1 MAKKETKNTGV
12 TWDYSPALESTSHIN
27 LKKKYDLFIDGK
39 WVKPSS
45 GKYFD
50 TINPA
55 NKEKLAEVAHAN
67 EKDVDKAVKPL
78 VKHIKKFGQ
87 RRHRQNVQ
95 NTFIELHD

>member
-1 MAKKETKNTGV
+1 MAKKDIKNSKV
-12 TWDYSPALESTSHIN
+12 TWDYSPAMESSSHIN
-27 LKKKYDLFIDGK
+27 LKKKYDLYIDGK

-67 EKDVDKAVKPL
+67 ETT
-78 VKHIKKFGQ
+78 H
-87 RRHRQNVQ
+87 
-95 NTFIELHD
+95 